1 MILYDYID
9 DNLLDESEEEKPEQD
24 SSVSEDSTEE
34 LEAVEENQEISSAD
48 EKVEDSKETQE
59 VASADE
65 KVEDSEETQEVA
77 STDEKVEDSDE
88 TQEVASTDDKS
99 EEEINKE
106 VNFPHLIGKKV
117 GMTQLFLDDGN
128 SLPAT
133 ILEVGPCSITQIK
146 TESNEGYSSIQL
158 AFEDLKE
165 SKANKSQLGHFSK
178 SKILPK
184 KYLKEFRCKEN
195 NDFKLGDVITLK
207 QFDLGDFV
215 KVTGTSKGKGFTGH
229 MKRHGFGGGRR
240 SHGKNSVMRK
250 SGSVGAGSD
259 PSRVFPGMKMAGR
272 KGNYTKTIKNL
283 SVIKLD
289 YDNNLIFVTGSV
301 PGANNG
307 LVYLSKI

>member
-65 KVEDSEETQEVA
+65 KVEDSE
-77 STDEKVEDSDE
+77 E

-229 MKRHGFGGGRR
+229 MKRHGFSGGRR